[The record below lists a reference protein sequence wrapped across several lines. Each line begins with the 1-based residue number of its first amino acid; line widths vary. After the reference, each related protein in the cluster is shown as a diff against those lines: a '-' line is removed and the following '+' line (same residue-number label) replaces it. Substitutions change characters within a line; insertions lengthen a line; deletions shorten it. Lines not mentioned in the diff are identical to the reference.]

1 MILTDVTPSAVHVGN
16 IVQGARMAWA
26 QGRELTSS
34 DEETDNAKKVLYQ
47 IPCKPT
53 AYSDRN
59 YRICNCNGI
68 YFSNIIT

>member
-47 IPCKPT
+47 ISCKPT
-53 AYSDRN
+53 AEIFY
-59 YRICNCNGI
+59 IL
-68 YFSNIIT
+68 